1 MKLVLMKG
9 DCVERM
15 EDIKKSSVS
24 AVLCDPPYGLEFI
37 AELDGKHRDLMR
49 GTTKADI
56 DRKERYGNNY
66 AGRASNLPDYMFF
79 SKYRKEVQE
88 WHKGWAGACKR
99 VLSNNGVLKAF
110 NSSKTSHR
118 MIAAFVDEGLSVNI
132 ECWFYLSGMPKA
144 RDLGATKGWY
154 TALKPCYEP
163 VIVCHKGER
172 MDTEHKYH
180 MIYVG
185 RKPLSEKN
193 IAENTLK
200 YGTGAMNI
208 DACRIAT
215 PDGEPAYEYP
225 SGAGGV
231 YSHEYQKNSETAANW
246 NNFSTV
252 EDNIPVVANEL
263 GRWPAN
269 SIFSEFCA
277 GIISKQI
284 GTEASKYFFIVP
296 DQEKS
301 DDSYTDKP
309 KENTMAIPQELVD
322 YLHTMITPTHVGGKS
337 LVILEDLNNHD
348 FDQYED
354 GQWHGCIAVGTP
366 TKEVSEQLMRVIKSG
381 AHLMLVAPED
391 EPTGYKG
398 ACAIEDTGFEIRDS
412 IFFARETDPDNPNFM
427 YMPKASRSER
437 ELGTEKLDKVSGAE
451 AVDRKEGSKGM
462 DNPRA
467 GAGRTANEIG
477 NFHPTVKPIGIM
489 EWLAR
494 DVEKGATVL
503 DPFMGSGTMGIACV
517 KTGHSYI
524 GMEIDPSY
532 FPIADARVRHWNES
546 YNAWNSGEVISDLD
560 EEESSEES
568 TEDAPTIGLGA
579 FLGL

>member
-1 MKLVLMKG
+1 MKLFLRQG
-9 DCVERM
+9 DCM
-15 EDIKKSSVS
+15 KMMAASKKSSVS

-37 AELDGKHRDLMR
+37 SELESKSRNLMNP
-49 GTTKADI
+49 TSEADI
-56 DRKERYGNNY
+56 KRKENYGNTY
-66 AGRASNLPDYMFF
+66 AGRASNLPDYMSF
-79 SKYRKEVQE
+79 SKYRKEVQKWHRE
-88 WHKGWAGACKR
+88 WSAGCYEVLEEKGI
-99 VLSNNGVLKAF
+99 LKAF

-118 MIAAFVDEGLSVNI
+118 MIAAFVDEGFSVSLDF
-132 ECWFYLSGMPKA
+132 WMYLSGLPKA
-144 RDLGATKGWY
+144 RDLGAGVGWY
-154 TALKPCYEP
+154 TNLKPCYEP
-163 VIVCHKGER
+163 VVVCHKGEK
-172 MDTEHKYH
+172 MNSEDKYH

-185 RKPLSEKN
+185 RKPLSERN

-200 YGTGAMNI
+200 HGTGAMNI

-215 PDGEPAYEYP
+215 PDGEPAYNYP
-225 SGAGGV
+225 NGAGGV
-231 YSHEYQKNSETAANW
+231 YSHEYQQNSQVADDW

-252 EDNIPVVANEL
+252 EDNVPVTANEL

-284 GTEASKYFFIVP
+284 GAEASKYFFIVP
-296 DQEKS
+296 DQKKTN
-301 DDSYTDKP
+301 DLYTDKP

-366 TKEVSEQLMRVIKSG
+366 TKEVSEQLMRVVKAG

-398 ACAIEDTGFEIRDS
+398 ACQIEDTGFEIRDS
-412 IFFARETDPDNPNFM
+412 IFFARETDPENPNFM

-451 AVDRKEGSKGM
+451 AVDRKEGSAGM
-462 DNPRA
+462 ENPRA

-524 GMEIDPSY
+524 GMEIDPEY

-546 YNAWNSGEVISDLD
+546 YNAWNSGEIISDL